1 MINTDNGDS
10 MILEGAISVF
20 SRALK
25 DNHQIHFLNLYN
37 GVKVECQG
45 SVIAVEDETVVCKV
59 TLEQI
64 LAMKEEKNAYIVRD
78 EYFAENLRADIAGFD
93 LSNLTVTLRDFI
105 YMHNLHANLRKYQRV
120 YPNRYTK
127 VSLAQN
133 GSAVQGNLYDISE
146 GGLGV
151 VSADDGEFKDGEQ
164 VNAKFE
170 LGLSDCESGSCEKVD
185 VDIDLK
191 LVTALKYKGAM
202 RYCCQVMSKQNAHQ
216 NIVKF
221 TDKRVKE
228 TLEELKEQLKTY
240 Q

>member
-1 MINTDNGDS
+1 MINMDNGDS

-151 VSADDGEFKDGEQ
+151 VSADDGEFRDGEQ

-228 TLEELKEQLKTY
+228 TLEELKEQIKTY

>member
-1 MINTDNGDS
+1 MINTDNSGS

-64 LAMKEEKNAYIVRD
+64 LAMKEEKNAYIVCD
-78 EYFAENLRADIAGFD
+78 EYFIENLRADIAGFD

-151 VSADDGEFKDGEQ
+151 VSADDGEFRDGEQ

-170 LGLSDCESGSCEKVD
+170 LGLSDCENGSCEKVD

-202 RYCCQVMSKQNAHQ
+202 RYCCQVMNKQSAHQ

>member
-1 MINTDNGDS
+1 MINTDNSGS

>member
-1 MINTDNGDS
+1 MINTDNSGS

-151 VSADDGEFKDGEQ
+151 VSADDGEFRDGEQ

-170 LGLSDCESGSCEKVD
+170 LGLSDCENGSCEKVD

-202 RYCCQVMSKQNAHQ
+202 RYCCQVMNKQSAHQ

>member
-1 MINTDNGDS
+1 
-10 MILEGAISVF
+10 
-20 SRALK
+20 
-25 DNHQIHFLNLYN
+25 
-37 GVKVECQG
+37 
-45 SVIAVEDETVVCKV
+45 
-59 TLEQI
+59 
-64 LAMKEEKNAYIVRD
+64 MKEEKNAYIVRD

-151 VSADDGEFKDGEQ
+151 VSADDGEFRDGEQ

-202 RYCCQVMSKQNAHQ
+202 RYCCQVMNKQNAHQ

>member
-1 MINTDNGDS
+1 
-10 MILEGAISVF
+10 
-20 SRALK
+20 
-25 DNHQIHFLNLYN
+25 
-37 GVKVECQG
+37 
-45 SVIAVEDETVVCKV
+45 
-59 TLEQI
+59 
-64 LAMKEEKNAYIVRD
+64 MKEEKNAYIVRD

-151 VSADDGEFKDGEQ
+151 VSADDGEFRDGEQ

-170 LGLSDCESGSCEKVD
+170 LGLSDCENGSCEKVD

-191 LVTALKYKGAM
+191 LVTSLKYKGAM
-202 RYCCQVMSKQNAHQ
+202 RYCCQVMNKQNAHQ

>member
-1 MINTDNGDS
+1 MITTDNGGS

-151 VSADDGEFKDGEQ
+151 VSADDGEFRDGEQ